1 LAPYRLVRKV
11 QPAERLLGLIRRA
24 QSEFCLWNSLGEC
37 VGGGLGGGGIL
48 GLDHLLGVGLVQLHQ
63 LGKIKLGLLED
74 LDLLDEDV
82 LEWENLG
89 ALLGDQLTNVIGKAV
104 TIYYLLTRQRE
115 STKPTN
121 S

>member
-1 LAPYRLVRKV
+1 MD
-11 QPAERLLGLIRRA
+11 
-24 QSEFCLWNSLGEC
+24 SLGEC
-37 VGGGLGGGGIL
+37 VGGGISSGRIL
-48 GLDHLLGVGLVQLHQ
+48 GLDHLLGVRLVELHK
-63 LGKIKLGLLED
+63 LGEIKLGLLEN
-74 LDLLDEDV
+74 LDLLDKDV
-82 LEWENLG
+82 LERENLG